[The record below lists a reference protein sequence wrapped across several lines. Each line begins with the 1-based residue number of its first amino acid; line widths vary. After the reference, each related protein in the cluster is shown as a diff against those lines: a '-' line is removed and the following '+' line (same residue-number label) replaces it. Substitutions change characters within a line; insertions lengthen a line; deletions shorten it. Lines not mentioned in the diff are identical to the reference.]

1 MGTLRALPVRATRRQ
16 ATEAVTAC
24 EALAPLHGYF
34 LALSS
39 HFGIVFATMSVQG
52 VACKQVDPDPIR

>member
-1 MGTLRALPVRATRRQ
+1 MRAGRRQ

-24 EALAPLHGYF
+24 EALAPLHDYF
-34 LALSS
+34 LVLSS
-39 HFGIVFATMSVQG
+39 HFGIVFGTMSVQG